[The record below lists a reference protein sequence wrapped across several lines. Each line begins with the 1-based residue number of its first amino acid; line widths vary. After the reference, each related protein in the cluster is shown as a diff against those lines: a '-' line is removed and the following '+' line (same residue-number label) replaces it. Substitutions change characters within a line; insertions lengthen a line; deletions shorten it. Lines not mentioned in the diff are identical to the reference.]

1 MRCNPPYKTL
11 TSIQTA
17 YMHKTLKY
25 VLLTALLTATTTTAD
40 AQKFFNLTADE
51 VKTDS
56 VLPSFGHTFPL
67 HGAYQDSVYT
77 VTIAYPE
84 YIDMPAHDVERYRA
98 ISGEPLPE
106 TPKLQQRLTFDR
118 KKASLNVSFCPLVY
132 RNKKY
137 QILVSF
143 MLSVEAKPLIKPATT
158 LATRGGSPNTPRYAE
173 HSVLA
178 SGTWAKISVP
188 SSGVFQ
194 LTDDV
199 IHRAGFTD
207 MSKVK
212 VYGYGG
218 KLQDE
223 ILTGDMLTAY
233 DDLKEVPTCTVN
245 GKRLFYAQGTVSW
258 ENKWETNRIRNP
270 YSDRAYYFIT
280 QSDAAPLTVD
290 STAFL
295 ASFYPS
301 NDDYH
306 SLYEVDNY
314 AWYHGGRNLFEETP
328 IDKGTSH
335 TFKVATPT
343 GEPIDIA
350 VVVTAGINSTAD
362 IEVNGTFIGTAEFNW
377 NPDPKSIDHYTLA
390 KEFIY
395 YSVIH
400 NPKPENEIKITTT
413 SGGPV
418 RLDYISFAFDTPRP
432 APQLATSSFPAAEY
446 VYNITNQDLHA
457 HGPADMIIIIP
468 ASQKLLTQ
476 AKRLKEFHE
485 QHDGLRVRIV
495 PSDEIINEFAG
506 GTPDANAYRRYLKM
520 LYDRAENEADMPK
533 YLLLFGDCSWDN
545 RMLTSDMQGAVKD
558 DYLLCYES
566 EDSFNKITC
575 YVDDGYFCLLDDG
588 EGGNL
593 QASDKA
599 DMAVGRFPVT
609 TDEDAKTLVDKTIA
623 YVTNKNAGAWQNTIM
638 FMGDDGNENLHMADA
653 NEAADS
659 VAGWYPGYLI
669 KKVMWDSY
677 IRETSST
684 GNTYPEVTRLIK
696 QQQAA
701 GALIMDYAGHGSET
715 QISHESVLRIGDFAN
730 FTNTN
735 LPLWITAACDIMP
748 FDGSVPTIG
757 ETALLNKKGGAV
769 AFFGTTRTVYAN
781 YNKVIN
787 KTYLKHVLSHNNG
800 KPVTLGEAQRLSK
813 NELIDTWQDLTT
825 NKLQYS
831 LLGDPAIALNMPA
844 MNIIID
850 SINGMPVNST
860 GHLPTLKA
868 GSVANVK
875 GHIENAKQDFDGTV
889 TVTVRDKEENITCKL
904 NDTTKDGASTA
915 FTYKDR
921 TKTLFTGSDSV
932 KQGNFSFSFAI
943 PKDIDYTEGTGLINV
958 YASNNTNT
966 LKAHGE
972 NGNFIIGGSN
982 IESNDSTG
990 PSIYCYLN
998 SPTFNNGG
1006 NVNPTPYFVAQI
1018 TDEDGINATGN
1029 GIGHDLQLIIDGDM
1043 SKTYTLNE
1051 NFTYD
1056 FGSYTK
1062 GSTYYPIPELTAG
1075 THRLQFRAWDILN
1088 NSSTTELTFNVV
1100 QGLEPSLFNVS
1111 CTDNPASTSTTF
1123 IIYHDRTGSTIDVEI
1138 DVFDMSGRLLWKHTE
1153 SGVSTD
1159 ETYTVDW
1166 NLTVDG
1172 GARLQTGVYLYRVR
1186 IASNGSSKVSKAKKL
1201 IIIGNK

>member
-1 MRCNPPYKTL
+1 
-11 TSIQTA
+11 
-17 YMHKTLKY
+17 MHTTLKY
-25 VLLTALLTATTTTAD
+25 VLLVAFLFATATTAN

-51 VKTDS
+51 VKIDS
-56 VLPSFGHTFPL
+56 VLPAFGYSFPL
-67 HGAYQDSVYT
+67 EGNYQDSLYT
-77 VTIAYPE
+77 VTIVYPE
-84 YIDMPAHDVERYRA
+84 YIDMPVSDIDRYKA
-98 ISGEPLPE
+98 ISGKPLPAMPE
-106 TPKLQQRLTFDR
+106 VVQRLTFER
-118 KKASLNVSFCPLVY
+118 KKASLDVSFCPLVY

-143 MLSVEAKPLIKPATT
+143 MLSVEAKPLKRSVR
-158 LATRGGSPNTPRYAE
+158 LARTRAGSAGSTRYAA
-173 HSVLA
+173 HSVL
-178 SGTWAKISVP
+178 STGTWAKISVP
-188 SSGVFQ
+188 ASGVFE
-194 LTDDV
+194 LTNAV
-199 IHRAGFTD
+199 IRRAGFTD

-212 VYGYGG
+212 LYGYGG
-218 KLQDE
+218 TLQNE
-223 ILTGDMLTAY
+223 TLTGDMLTAT

-245 GKRLFYAQGTVSW
+245 GKRLFYARGTVSW
-258 ENKWETNRIRNP
+258 DSKTAMQRTRNP

-280 QSDAAPLTVD
+280 QSNEAPLTVD
-290 STAFL
+290 SAAFL

-306 SLYEVDNY
+306 SLHEVDNY
-314 AWYHGGRNLFEETP
+314 AWYHGGRNLFENIP
-328 IDKGTSH
+328 INTGSSY
-335 TFKVATPT
+335 TFKIDAPSEQQGKVAVAITA
-343 GEPIDIA
+343 GSNSAASVEFNGKPIGTVSFVWNNDPYSYESYDRGKER
-350 VVVTAGINSTAD
+350 VVTAVIDKLQLTN
-362 IEVNGTFIGTAEFNW
+362 EV
-377 NPDPKSIDHYTLA
+377 
-390 KEFIY
+390 
-395 YSVIH
+395 
-400 NPKPENEIKITTT
+400 KITAT

-418 RLDYISFAFDTPRP
+418 RLDYISLAFDTPRR
-432 APQLATSSFPAAEY
+432 APYLATSSFPAAEY

-457 HGPADMIIIIP
+457 HGAADMIIIIP
-468 ASQKLLTQ
+468 TSQKLLAQ

-485 QHDGLRVRIV
+485 QHDGMRVRIV
-495 PSDEIINEFAG
+495 PSDELINEFAG

-520 LYDRAENEADMPK
+520 LYDRGENEADMPK

-545 RMLTSDMQGAVKD
+545 RMLTSDLQGAVKD

-588 EGGNL
+588 EGGNP
-593 QASDKA
+593 QSRDKL

-609 TDEDAKTLVDKTIA
+609 TEEDAKTLVDKTIG

-638 FMGDDGNENLHMADA
+638 FMGDDGNQNLHMTDA

-715 QISHESVLRIGDFAN
+715 QISHESVLRIGDFSS
-730 FTNTN
+730 FTNAN
-735 LPLWITAACDIMP
+735 LPLWITASCDIMP
-748 FDGSVPTIG
+748 FDGSAPTIG
-757 ETALLNKKGGAV
+757 EAAMLNKKGGAV
-769 AFFGTTRTVYAN
+769 AFFGTTRTVYAS
-781 YNKVIN
+781 YNKRIN
-787 KTYLKHVLSHNNG
+787 IAYLKYVLGLSG
-800 KPVTLGEAQRLSK
+800 DKSITLGEAQRLAK
-813 NELIDTWQDLTT
+813 NEMITTGKDLTT

-831 LLGDPAIALNMPA
+831 LLGDPAIALNRPT
-844 MNIIID
+844 MNIVID
-850 SINGMPVNST
+850 SINGMSVGSGTP
-860 GHLPTLKA
+860 LPTLKA
-868 GSVANVK
+868 GSAATVT
-875 GHIENAKQDFDGTV
+875 GHIESATGDFDGIV
-889 TVTVRDKEENITCKL
+889 TVTVRDKEETITCKL
-904 NDTTKDGASTA
+904 NNTSRDGATTA

-921 TKTLFTGSDSV
+921 TKTLFTGSDNV
-932 KQGNFSFSFAI
+932 KQGKFAFSFAI
-943 PKDIDYTEGTGLINV
+943 PKDIDYTEGRGLINV
-958 YASNNTNT
+958 YAVNNENT

-972 NGNFIIGGSN
+972 NDNFIVGGSS
-982 IESNDSTG
+982 IEGNDSIG

-998 SPTFNNGG
+998 SPSFMNGG
-1006 NVNPTPYFVAQI
+1006 NVNTTPYFVAQI

-1029 GIGHDLQLIIDGDM
+1029 GIGHDLQLVIDGDM

-1062 GSTYYPIPELTAG
+1062 GSTYYSIPELAAG
-1075 THRLQFRAWDILN
+1075 VHRLQFRAWDILN

-1111 CTDNPASTSTTF
+1111 CTNNPASTSTTF
-1123 IIYHDRTGSTIDVEI
+1123 IINHDRTGSMMDVEI

-1153 SGVSTD
+1153 SGVNTNGA
-1159 ETYTVDW
+1159 YTVDW

-1172 GARLQTGVYLYRVR
+1172 GTRLQTGVYLYRVR
-1186 IASNGSSKVSKAKKL
+1186 IASDGSSKASKAKKL
-1201 IIIGNK
+1201 IVTGNK